1 MFCPFGLGLRVK
13 ANDVYA
19 VRHAASKAAVFL
31 ARIHRPA
38 EFVFVN
44 VVSIAGATLQSR
56 QLGMDRVGDFGLLRR
71 AAQLVADL
79 SAATVRRHDKIKR
92 GVGQ

>member
-1 MFCPFGLGLRVK
+1 MGLRVK
-13 ANDVYA
+13 ANDIYA

-44 VVSIAGATLQSR
+44 VVSITGATLQSR
-56 QLGMDRVGDFGLLRR
+56 QLGMDRVGDVGLLRR

-79 SAATVRRHDKIKR
+79 SAATVRMTNQLIK
-92 GVGQ
+92 